1 MLAMFDLA
9 GGQYLAYKS
18 LGPATAQRDEHA
30 APTLQS
36 APRPVP
42 PPPLHASAPLE
53 AAASQASTR
62 PVPPPSLHASAQL
75 EAAASQASTR
85 HERPTPPPPP
95 PPHECRAP
103 TRLDPLVDP
112 RAEEPLALSYSTAAA
127 RALGAAPI
135 PGRSERTMDPPA
147 LFQEH
152 APAAATLNVR
162 YGAPP
167 PPDAAEIL
175 RHTQIAL
182 EAHECILGEVKSGWL
197 LMMVRAEA
205 SGPSRNIRALCCS
218 RVATQCAVLQ
228 LRWATK
234 RLRAGA
240 VASSRFA
247 SRRARP
253 AAAAHSRTCC

>member
-42 PPPLHASAPLE
+42 PPSLHASAP
-53 AAASQASTR
+53 
-62 PVPPPSLHASAQL
+62 L

-127 RALGAAPI
+127 RALRAAPI
-135 PGRSERTMDPPA
+135 PGRGERTLDPPP

-152 APAAATLNVR
+152 AGAAATLNVR
-162 YGAPP
+162 YSAPS

-240 VASSRFA
+240 AASSRFA

-253 AAAAHSRTCC
+253 AAVAHSRACC